1 MVSILLDIIKFL
13 LIYRYLQNAYWFK
26 RGASPLPVPRVKAFA
41 LPCKS
46 KRATLKAPRRC
57 KYIIRPNA
65 SCVKNG
71 V

>member
-1 MVSILLDIIKFL
+1 MILFSV
-13 LIYRYLQNAYWFK
+13 LIHTKEK

-57 KYIIRPNA
+57 FVFDLQFEVAKF
-65 SCVKNG
+65 
-71 V
+71 